1 MVTLDSRQG
10 LSTLSLQRMDS
21 GVQMSI
27 SIEEAAESDR
37 KTIRSLAWTMAGF
50 GLLTVVLIVAALAIT

>member
-1 MVTLDSRQG
+1 
-10 LSTLSLQRMDS
+10 MDS

-37 KTIRSLAWTMAGF
+37 KTIRSLEWTMAGF

>member
-1 MVTLDSRQG
+1 MEA
-10 LSTLSLQRMDS
+10 

-27 SIEEAAESDR
+27 SVEQAAESDR

-50 GLLTVVLIVAALAIT
+50 GVLTVILIVAALIIT

>member
-1 MVTLDSRQG
+1 
-10 LSTLSLQRMDS
+10 MDS

-50 GLLTVVLIVAALAIT
+50 GLLTVMLIVAALAIT